1 MGNTTPYGNG
11 CHYFLFGGFSG
22 GFWVSR
28 VCWVLRVFWIFLGD
42 LPDDSL
48 PLFGVEYLFCGFVDL
63 LDRVFLLTII
73 LHTINSELTIP
84 SFATLYTKPLGFAE
98 IIQSSTKNQ
107 TASAG
112 RY

>member
-28 VCWVLRVFWIFLGD
+28 VLCIFLGD

-48 PLFGVEYLFCGFVDL
+48 PLFGLEDLFRGFVDL
-63 LDRVFLLTII
+63 LDRVFLFTII

-84 SFATLYTKPLGFAE
+84 SFATLYTKPLGLAE
-98 IIQSSTKNQ
+98 IIQSCTKNQ